1 MLQDSWEEM
10 TPGEG
15 GGEERDEEKLSG
27 SGYILRVELIGIA
40 DGLNVADERKRGIRD
55 DSKIYGLN
63 SGKKM
68 ELPITKMGT
77 IGGGGTVDA

>member
-1 MLQDSWEEM
+1 M
-10 TPGEG
+10 TLGDGGE
-15 GGEERDEEKLSG
+15 EERDEEKLPD
-27 SGYILRVELIGIA
+27 SGYMLRVELIGIA
-40 DGLNVADERKRGIRD
+40 DGLNVAGERKRGIRD

-77 IGGGGTVDA
+77 IGGGEAVDS